1 MSIAAIGDTPTTPQ
15 ATTTSPGMKGTKD
28 EFLKLFMAQLQHQDP
43 FAPTSGADMV
53 AQLAQLSGVEQAK
66 QTNDQL
72 SAIAASQAS
81 AASAGLSGLV
91 GRDCDVGAGTFTL
104 DKGGAPPLSIES
116 TGPMKGASVV
126 ISDPDGKELRRIAIP
141 DGASATTIQW
151 DGKDASGKPL
161 PAGSYQIA
169 VDNGS
174 STSTINARWHGRIDA
189 VELTAD
195 GPRLRM
201 GGLLLAPGDVRTI
214 GASHSSTT
222 TTVNPTTNGSQ
233 GGIS

>member
-1 MSIAAIGDTPTTPQ
+1 MSIAAIGNDPSATQQ
-15 ATTTSPGMKGTKD
+15 ASSPGMKGTKD

-53 AQLAQLSGVEQAK
+53 AQLAQLSSVEQAK

-72 SAIAASQAS
+72 AAIAAAQTSQ
-81 AASAGLSGLV
+81 ASAGLSGLV
-91 GRDCDVGAGTFTL
+91 GRDCDAAAGTFQL
-104 DKGGAPPLSIES
+104 DKGAAPPLSVES

-126 ISDPDGKELRRIAIP
+126 ITDADGKELRRIPIA
-141 DGASATTIQW
+141 DGSTSADIQW

-161 PAGSYQIA
+161 PQGSYQVS
-169 VDNGS
+169 VDAGS
-174 STSTINARWHGRIDA
+174 TTSTINSRWHGRIDA

-214 GASHSSTT
+214 GSTHTTSTT
-222 TTVNPTTNGSQ
+222 
-233 GGIS
+233 GGLP